1 MPFPPEQVP
10 LFLAVLDTGSFSAAA
25 RQLGRVPSAVSM
37 AVGQLEA
44 ELVDNAWLSCPADS
58 RILFDIPAEERLSA
72 AAASLGINLS
82 LLTAQAGH
90 A

>member
-44 ELVDNAWLSCPADS
+44 ELGLQ
-58 RILFDIPAEERLSA
+58 LFDRRGREPTPTA
-72 AAASLGINLS
+72 AA
-82 LLTAQAGH
+82 
-90 A
+90 